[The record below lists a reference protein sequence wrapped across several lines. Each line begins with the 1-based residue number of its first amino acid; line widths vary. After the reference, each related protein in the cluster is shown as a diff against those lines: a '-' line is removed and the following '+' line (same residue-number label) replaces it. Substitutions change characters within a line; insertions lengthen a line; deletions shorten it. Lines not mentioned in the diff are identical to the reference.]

1 MDLKYFTTD
10 KAFYRDKDIRDAW
23 ISGEDSDFPLIRFH
37 SLDAMDWLDGWA
49 TCRRGGVSQ
58 GCFSSLNLGFNTGD
72 DPVLVRENIR
82 RLGERLGIADRTMVR
97 SHQVHGT
104 RLLNLKGGIYPA
116 SRVGQPT
123 GENVDSV
130 TGQTRGTS
138 SPVSPR
144 AGQTGDQREPG
155 HDRAGQTSNHK
166 GPDPGQAGQTSKQR
180 EPSHDQEG
188 PDLTPYEDLIQVY
201 SGYDGFYTDQPGLTL
216 AVSVADCVPILLA
229 DPVSRQVAAVHSGW
243 KGTVG
248 KIGAKAVDAMAA
260 GGARPDQMTAV
271 IGPSISGSHYEVTGE
286 LIREFA
292 RVFSPEEMKTI
303 TVQTDE
309 IHYLLDL
316 WAACWYYLR
325 QAGLKEENIHFSGLC
340 TFENWQEL
348 FSHRRSG
355 GKRGIMNC
363 LIRIR
368 QD

>member
-23 ISGEDSDFPLIRFH
+23 ISGPDSDFPLIRFH

-72 DPVLVRENIR
+72 DPALVRENIR

-97 SHQVHGT
+97 SHQIHGT
-104 RLLNLKGGIYPA
+104 RLLNLKDGIYPA
-116 SRVGQPT
+116 SRAGLPT
-123 GENVDSV
+123 GVNVDAV
-130 TGQTRGTS
+130 TSQTGRTS
-138 SPVSPR
+138 SPVSPQ
-144 AGQTGDQREPG
+144 ASQTSNKKVPG
-155 HDRAGQTSNHK
+155 HDRAGQTDDQK
-166 GPDPGQAGQTSKQR
+166 GPG
-180 EPSHDQEG
+180 HDQAG

-201 SGYDGFYTDQPGLTL
+201 SGYDGFYTDQPGLAL
-216 AVSVADCVPILLA
+216 AVSVADCVPVLLA

-248 KIGAKAVDAMAA
+248 KIGARAIAAMAA

-286 LIREFA
+286 LVREFA

-303 TVQTDE
+303 ALQTDE
-309 IHYLLDL
+309 THYLLDL
-316 WAACWYYLR
+316 WAACWYYLH
-325 QAGLKEENIHFSGLC
+325 QAGLKEDHIHFGGYC
-340 TFENWQEL
+340 TYENWQEL

-368 QD
+368 QE